1 VEGSS
6 RRSSA
11 GLLLIAGAFFMEF
24 LDGTVIATAL
34 PQMAHTFH
42 ANAVDLNV
50 GMTAYMLTLA
60 VFIPISGWVADRFG
74 SRRVFASA
82 IAVFTLASVL
92 CGISNG
98 LTSFTLARILQGIGG
113 AMMVPVGR
121 LVVLRST
128 EKKDLIRAIAYLTW
142 PGLAAPIVGPPLG
155 GFITTY
161 ANWRWIFFLNV
172 PLGVTAFALTFFLL
186 RNEREE
192 ERPVFD
198 WITFLLC
205 GVACS
210 TFVYGL
216 ELLGQANGTWK
227 LGVALIAVSVATGAG
242 AIATTRRAQVPL
254 IDLESLKLQT
264 FAVTIFGGSIF
275 RIAISVSPFLLPL
288 MFQIGFGM
296 NAFRSGLFLL
306 ALFAGNM
313 GMKSLTTPVLRRF
326 GFRRVLIVNGIVV
339 GVAILLCALLSPR
352 TPWMLVVLVLFVNGL
367 CRSMQFTSM
376 GTLAFVDVPF
386 ERMSAANSFAS
397 TVQQLTSSMG
407 VAVGALA
414 LRMATVARGHAHGT
428 PDMMDFHIAFALVS
442 VLAFAAI
449 FDCFQLPP
457 DAGSITSGHH
467 AKQEPELTQG

>member
-1 VEGSS
+1 
-6 RRSSA
+6 
-11 GLLLIAGAFFMEF
+11 
-24 LDGTVIATAL
+24 
-34 PQMAHTFH
+34 
-42 ANAVDLNV
+42 
-50 GMTAYMLTLA
+50 
-60 VFIPISGWVADRFG
+60 
-74 SRRVFASA
+74 
-82 IAVFTLASVL
+82 
-92 CGISNG
+92 
-98 LTSFTLARILQGIGG
+98 
-113 AMMVPVGR
+113 
-121 LVVLRST
+121 
-128 EKKDLIRAIAYLTW
+128 
-142 PGLAAPIVGPPLG
+142 
-155 GFITTY
+155 
-161 ANWRWIFFLNV
+161 
-172 PLGVTAFALTFFLL
+172 
-186 RNEREE
+186 
-192 ERPVFD
+192 
-198 WITFLLC
+198 
-205 GVACS
+205 
-210 TFVYGL
+210 
-216 ELLGQANGTWK
+216 
-227 LGVALIAVSVATGAG
+227 
-242 AIATTRRAQVPL
+242 
-254 IDLESLKLQT
+254 
-264 FAVTIFGGSIF
+264 
-275 RIAISVSPFLLPL
+275 

>member
-6 RRSSA
+6 RRATA
-11 GLLLIAGAFFMEF
+11 GLLLIAGANFMEF

-34 PQMAHTFH
+34 PEMAHTFH
-42 ANAVDLNV
+42 ANAIDLNI
-50 GMTAYMLTLA
+50 GMTAYLLTLA

-74 SRRVFASA
+74 SRRIFASA
-82 IAVFTLASVL
+82 IAIFTLASVL
-92 CGISNG
+92 CGLSDG
-98 LTSFTLARILQGIGG
+98 LTSFTLARILQGLGG

-121 LVVLRST
+121 LVVLRTT

-142 PGLAAPIVGPPLG
+142 PALAAPIVGPPLG

-161 ANWRWIFFLNV
+161 ANWRWIFFLNA
-172 PLGVTAFALTFFLL
+172 PLGIAAFILTFILL
-186 RNEREE
+186 RDERAD
-192 ERPVFD
+192 ERPAFD

-205 GVACS
+205 GTACTS
-210 TFVYGL
+210 FVYGL
-216 ELLGQANGTWK
+216 ELLGQANATWK
-227 LGVALIAVSVATGAG
+227 AGVALVGLSAVTGAA

-254 IDLESLKLQT
+254 IDLESLKLRT

-296 NAFRSGLFLL
+296 DAFHSGLYVL
-306 ALFAGNM
+306 ALFAGNL

-326 GFRRVLIVNGIVV
+326 GFRRVLIVNGIAI
-339 GVAILLCALLSPR
+339 GLAILLCALLSPD
-352 TPWMLVVLVLFVNGL
+352 TPWALAVLVLFLNGL

-386 ERMSAANSFAS
+386 ERMSAANSFFS
-397 TVQQLTSSMG
+397 TVQQMSGSMG

-414 LRMATVARGHAHGT
+414 LRMATLWRGHAHGT
-428 PDMMDFHIAFALVS
+428 PDVADFHIAFALVS
-442 VLAFAAI
+442 VLALLAV
-449 FDCFQLPP
+449 FDCARLPP
-457 DAGSITSGHH
+457 DAGSITSGHRVREE
-467 AKQEPELTQG
+467 AEFTQA